1 MIVIV
6 GSIFYDIMKYSVQK
20 YRKLPRFLVLR
31 QKLAAGSNVWLLYDG
46 LKDFIRLFGYIGE
59 VTYAF
64 VIPGNQDS
72 RFNLHRT
79 CAHLDLSMAVM
90 SPCQLNRL
98 MLALQAAI
106 CQIVASPS
114 VVFPH
119 ESSENRNCCCPEG
132 TLYCR
137 RWSENLSRHMPR
149 MSRGSAKLC
158 ACRQTS

>member
-64 VIPGNQDS
+64 VIPGNQAHAQNVPWLCKVVRLSPDIMTDS
-72 RFNLHRT
+72 R
-79 CAHLDLSMAVM
+79 
-90 SPCQLNRL
+90 
-98 MLALQAAI
+98 
-106 CQIVASPS
+106 
-114 VVFPH
+114 
-119 ESSENRNCCCPEG
+119 
-132 TLYCR
+132 
-137 RWSENLSRHMPR
+137 
-149 MSRGSAKLC
+149 
-158 ACRQTS
+158 